1 MGDSCGVWAWSG
13 SVQRAFMFS
22 TFSRT
27 YDPYPGEKK
36 KKEVLL
42 EGEGVSQE
50 SARPRRFSR
59 LALLQI
65 LQITSNDGGQLTSRL
80 TMAMMASTDSAISEI
95 CSIGQVLG
103 WKVGGSK

>member
-1 MGDSCGVWAWSG
+1 
-13 SVQRAFMFS
+13 MFS

-27 YDPYPGEKK
+27 YDPYPGEK

-95 CSIGQVLG
+95 CSIGQVLCQIIG
-103 WKVGGSK
+103 VSTGQQLIGVFLM